1 MHTPKRWWAAAC
13 GKRER
18 GRPTNNTYKSNQH
31 TFFMCF
37 FLYFKKGCV
46 TRVCMKMV
54 MMNWRKSDSCGRGVE
69 YGGNMVGYGALAVVV
84 VVVGFFVE
92 AVVRMYN

>member
-1 MHTPKRWWAAAC
+1 
-13 GKRER
+13 
-18 GRPTNNTYKSNQH
+18 
-31 TFFMCF
+31 
-37 FLYFKKGCV
+37 
-46 TRVCMKMV
+46 MKMV